1 MLPNAPSPR
10 VSTHWAFTGPPC
22 ALCTLDLPRCS
33 LVGRLEG
40 TVRAWETRGSAAF
53 WGNSGGLVVI
63 ESSAQFLEVLR
74 QSGLLESKDFA
85 VAEAAARRFSDA
97 SALARYLV
105 QKKLLTRWQ
114 AGQLLLGR
122 TSFTLGKYQLL
133 DLLGRGG
140 MGKVFLARHTMM
152 NRTVALKLI
161 AEQWCKESAAL
172 ERFLN
177 EARAAA
183 ALDHPNLV
191 HAYNVDTEGDR
202 YYMVLEYVEGEDLQR
217 RVESGGPL
225 PFDLAADYIRQAAD
239 GLAHAHA
246 KGMIHCDIKP
256 SNLLVNTQGMVKI
269 LDLGVSRWLGQ
280 AGLPAGSD
288 SDKGPGTEI
297 VGSVDYMAPEQV
309 TQSQSVDHRADIYS
323 LGCTLFFL
331 LTGRPPF
338 GQGTLSERI
347 AQHQSGQIPDV
358 RQLRPDTPAELA
370 EICQRMMAKDP
381 QDRIQSAAEVAEEL
395 ALWLGNRVMADGS
408 AEEAAATH
416 ASAGAESGATES
428 EASAQADVQS
438 LRWWQDRRR
447 LGIVAGVAALAV
459 VLLAIMGFLATRR
472 GEKQVAEAERPKAAG
487 RAKRAED
494 DLWKGLKLAVEQAPA
509 DSQPASGP
517 ATASLASSAGSSGN
531 AAKADQGPKK
541 SSAQKESSGGSSAA
555 VSHKPAPAQAARPMP
570 TEPSAAAKKPPAPGV
585 PPPAAKPAP
594 SPGAKETV
602 AQAST
607 SETSKPDAANKE
619 AAKPEPGKQDSGK
632 SHAKEQSKPHT
643 KTEPAKQPPKE
654 LSAEGEEPATQP
666 GRPIPSPAKPGG
678 ESDMAEAASKAAA
691 KDPLQDITGPLELPP
706 LEEGVSPRP
715 VRLARFYGPEDLIWT
730 AGLVGGDVALRG
742 TRKFTMAQRQS
753 EGRSDWGVF
762 LTTTRGKEETETEV
776 ARFYREKE
784 ALMFRWAD
792 GADPLANHLRNC
804 LLELR
809 AGGAPRAVPLRAPQ
823 KVDPLPIDFVR
834 GANESIE
841 LHWPPANDALRIE
854 VTGIEGA
861 GGKRFPLFVCE
872 PRTPAGLKP
881 PIVVSLLRKDLYNQ
895 ENPVFRFQLTPQ
907 LRAKALALDFRLRKD
922 NPPLPRNFN
931 AEQARL
937 LLVNPLREL
946 EILMKDEK
954 KKRDPKLRMQ
964 KDALDLQAWIADTY
978 LSLHKTGRL
987 HFRVFADL
995 GGPTLE
1001 LAYTELP
1008 KKK

>member
-1 MLPNAPSPR
+1 M
-10 VSTHWAFTGPPC
+10 
-22 ALCTLDLPRCS
+22 
-33 LVGRLEG
+33 
-40 TVRAWETRGSAAF
+40 
-53 WGNSGGLVVI
+53 VI
-63 ESSAQFLEVLR
+63 QSSVQLLEVLR

-85 VAEAAARRFSDA
+85 VAEAASRRFSDA
-97 SALARYLV
+97 ATLARYLV

-122 TSFTLGKYQLL
+122 TSFALGKYQLL

-161 AEQWCKESAAL
+161 SEQWCKDGAVL

-225 PFDLAADYIRQAAD
+225 PFELAADYIRQAAD

-256 SNLLVNTQGMVKI
+256 SNLLVNTQGVLKI

-280 AGLPAGSD
+280 AGAAGGSG
-288 SDKGPGTEI
+288 SSKGQGGEI

-309 TQSQSVDHRADIYS
+309 AHSQAADHRADIYS
-323 LGCTLFFL
+323 LGCTFFFL
-331 LTGRPPF
+331 LSGRPPF
-338 GQGTLSERI
+338 GEGTLSERI
-347 AQHQSGQIPDV
+347 ARHQSAQIPDV
-358 RQLRPDTPAELA
+358 RQLRPDTPAALA
-370 EICQRMMAKDP
+370 EICARMMAKDP
-381 QDRIQSAAEVAEEL
+381 QQRFQSAGEVAEQL
-395 ALWLGNRVMADGS
+395 SLWLGSRVTEEAGAS
-408 AEEAAATH
+408 PPAEEAA
-416 ASAGAESGATES
+416 SAHSSPCDAAPQTDRAEQGR
-428 EASAQADVQS
+428 
-438 LRWWQDRRR
+438 RWWQDRRR
-447 LGIVAGVAALAV
+447 LGILAAAGAAV
-459 VLLAIMGFLATRR
+459 VALGIVGFVATRR
-472 GEKQVAEAERPKAAG
+472 PEKPLAEAGSPKPTP

-509 DSQPASGP
+509 EAQAAPGTAPASGAPP
-517 ATASLASSAGSSGN
+517 AGLPAEAGTGGQLAKPMVSKPAASGPPSSGAQAPKPVPEQAAGAKPGEPAAAAQKPPASVAPDSSKKPEPAAKEASPSAGKPPASKPPTGKSPEAQSEGTQQPGPEPASGE
-531 AAKADQGPKK
+531 AKSP
-541 SSAQKESSGGSSAA
+541 SAKPGLKGSPTPTKESSATAGQAPGE
-555 VSHKPAPAQAARPMP
+555 KPAPAP
-570 TEPSAAAKKPPAPGV
+570 TT
-585 PPPAAKPAP
+585 PAAKSG
-594 SPGAKETV
+594 SPQV
-602 AQAST
+602 AS
-607 SETSKPDAANKE
+607 
-619 AAKPEPGKQDSGK
+619 
-632 SHAKEQSKPHT
+632 
-643 KTEPAKQPPKE
+643 QPP
-654 LSAEGEEPATQP
+654 
-666 GRPIPSPAKPGG
+666 
-678 ESDMAEAASKAAA
+678 
-691 KDPLQDITGPLELPP
+691 KDPLQDISGPLELPP
-706 LEEGVSPRP
+706 LEEGVPPRP
-715 VRLARFYGPEDLIWT
+715 ARLARFYGPDDLIWT
-730 AGLVGGDVALRG
+730 AGLIGGEFALRG
-742 TRKFTMAQRQS
+742 ARKFTIAQRQS
-753 EGRSDWGVF
+753 EGRTAWVVF
-762 LTTTRGKEETETEV
+762 LVTTRGNEEAEAEV
-776 ARFYREKE
+776 ARFFREKE
-784 ALMFRWAD
+784 ALMFQWTQ

-823 KVDPLPIDFVR
+823 KVDPLPFDFLR
-834 GANESIE
+834 GTNETVE
-841 LHWPPANDALRIE
+841 LPWPPAAEALRID
-854 VTGIEGA
+854 VTGIEAA
-861 GGKRFPLFVCE
+861 GGKRITLFVCE

-946 EILMKDEK
+946 EIQLKDEK

-964 KDALDLQAWIADTY
+964 KDSLDLQAWIADTY
-978 LSLHKTGRL
+978 ASLHKTGRL
-987 HFRVFADL
+987 HFRVLADL
-995 GGPTLE
+995 GGPTLD

>member
-1 MLPNAPSPR
+1 M
-10 VSTHWAFTGPPC
+10 
-22 ALCTLDLPRCS
+22 
-33 LVGRLEG
+33 
-40 TVRAWETRGSAAF
+40 
-53 WGNSGGLVVI
+53 VI
-63 ESSAQFLEVLR
+63 QSSAQFLEVLR

-85 VAEAAARRFSDA
+85 IAEAAARRFSDA

-161 AEQWCKESAAL
+161 AEQWCKDSAAL

-225 PFDLAADYIRQAAD
+225 PFELAADYIRQAAD

-280 AGLPAGSD
+280 AGTPAGSD

-395 ALWLGNRVMADGS
+395 ALWLGNRVMAGGLAP

-416 ASAGAESGATES
+416 ASAGADSGATES
-428 EASAQADVQS
+428 EASAQADAQS

-447 LGIVAGVAALAV
+447 LGIVAGAAASAL
-459 VLLAIMGFLATRR
+459 VLLGIMGFLATRR
-472 GEKQVAEAERPKAAG
+472 GEKEVAEAERPKAAG

-509 DSQPASGP
+509 DSQPASRP
-517 ATASLASSAGSSGN
+517 ATASLASSPGSSGN
-531 AAKADQGPKK
+531 APKADQGAKK
-541 SSAQKESSGGSSAA
+541 SSAQKESSGGSTAA
-555 VSHKPAPAQAARPMP
+555 VSHKPAPAQAARPMG
-570 TEPSAAAKKPPAPGV
+570 TEPSAATRKLPAPGGAGPAGKPDT
-585 PPPAAKPAP
+585 PPD
-594 SPGAKETV
+594 AKETV
-602 AQAST
+602 GQVSK
-607 SETSKPDAANKE
+607 SETSKKDAANKE
-619 AAKPEPGKQDSGK
+619 AAKPERGKQDLSK
-632 SHAKEQSKPHT
+632 SHAKEQSERHT

-654 LSAEGEEPATQP
+654 SLAEGKEPATQP
-666 GRPIPSPAKPGG
+666 DKPIPSPAKSAAK
-678 ESDMAEAASKAAA
+678 SDMPEAASMPAA

-706 LEEGVSPRP
+706 LEEGVPPRP
-715 VRLARFYGPEDLIWT
+715 VRLARFYGPEDLIWM
-730 AGLVGGDVALRG
+730 AGLVGGEVALRG
-742 TRKFTMAQRQS
+742 ARKFTMAQRQS
-753 EGRSDWGVF
+753 EGRSAWVVF
-762 LTTTRGKEETETEV
+762 LTTIRGKEETEAEV

-784 ALMFRWAD
+784 ALMFQWAE

-834 GANESIE
+834 GANENIE
-841 LHWPPANDALRIE
+841 LHWPPANEALRIE

-861 GGKRFPLFVCE
+861 AGKRFPLFVCE

-946 EILMKDEK
+946 EIQMKDEK

-978 LSLHKTGRL
+978 VSLHKTGRL

-995 GGPTLE
+995 GGPTLD